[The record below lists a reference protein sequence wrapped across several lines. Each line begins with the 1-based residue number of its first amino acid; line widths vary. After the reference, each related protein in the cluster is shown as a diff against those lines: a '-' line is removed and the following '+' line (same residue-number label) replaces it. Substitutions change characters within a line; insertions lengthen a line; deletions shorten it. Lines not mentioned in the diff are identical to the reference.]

1 MRRLTRSKAEAYVG
15 VGVRGRC
22 ASVRGCGVPTSNTT
36 RPGTTVSRCRPSGAA
51 FTISA
56 MICAIALNLL
66 WAHGAQAHGPLLS
79 VLDGKD
85 LQGLTRFNEK
95 QSDRWAIEDLWHSG
109 DSTPVP
115 TSRKPHLL
123 FTGIKQWLA
132 GKLSG
137 YHGILSN
144 WHEKWPADTLD
155 IHRRSTDR
163 QVAFG
168 PQSDALSSTY
178 SLSSTYPSSLT
189 YQCPD
194 ARGLPVLPGN
204 GAGSQ
209 PSLLDCESLGRLK
222 KFRSPASEVPRTMLF
237 AGKDPLLY
245 SNGDRGFDLESSG
258 GTSMPG
264 DPSLSAQPRLWPGDN
279 PSLPSQDSQAR
290 SSSKLPSNQRTRTAL
305 LFLWLESKS
314 QRLGR

>member
-1 MRRLTRSKAEAYVG
+1 M
-15 VGVRGRC
+15 
-22 ASVRGCGVPTSNTT
+22 
-36 RPGTTVSRCRPSGAA
+36 SRCRPSGAA

-85 LQGLTRFNEK
+85 LQGLTRFENEK

-144 WHEKWPADTLD
+144 RHEKWPADTLD

-279 PSLPSQDSQAR
+279 PKLPSQESQAR